1 MSGIISKLKFVP
13 SMITCTSALCGT
25 LATFMALSGDTG
37 LVYASYLIL
46 FASVCDF
53 SDGFAARLLHAQ
65 SELGKQLDS
74 LADAISF
81 GVAPTAIMFGLL
93 KQALRANGALWTLE
107 WPVILV
113 LVCSCFI
120 VICSVLRLAKFNI
133 DPEQAYGF
141 KGLPTPACAL
151 LVASIPLINAMVPED
166 FWIYTVAHALCNADF
181 PFGATIALIGL
192 QVFVFGSAKFLL
204 PMCILFSLL
213 MVSNLPMFS
222 LKMKSYKYRDN
233 RLVYN
238 FLIFA
243 VISLIVLQWIA
254 VPLIIFSYVIVS
266 FVRWLVNRNAKKT
279 EE

>member
-1 MSGIISKLKFVP
+1 MSRITSKLKFLP

-25 LATFMALSGDTG
+25 LATFMALSGDKG

-53 SDGFAARLLHAQ
+53 CDGFVARLLHAQ

-74 LADAISF
+74 LSDAISF
-81 GVAPTAIMFGLL
+81 GVAPTAIMFGLMR
-93 KQALRANGALWTLE
+93 QALRANGPFWTLE
-107 WPVILV
+107 GPQILI

-151 LVASIPLINAMVPED
+151 LVASIPLIDAMVPED
-166 FWIYTVAHALCNADF
+166 FWIYTVAHALFNAEF
-181 PFGATIALIGL
+181 PFKATMALIGI
-192 QVFVFGSAKFLL
+192 QVFAFGSIKLLL
-204 PMCILFSLL
+204 PMCIFFSLL

-243 VISLIVLQWIA
+243 VISLMVLQWIA
-254 VPLIIFSYVIVS
+254 VPLIIFAYVVVS
-266 FVRWLVNRNAKKT
+266 FVRWLGNRLRKVEA
-279 EE
+279 E

>member
-1 MSGIISKLKFVP
+1 
-13 SMITCTSALCGT
+13 
-25 LATFMALSGDTG
+25 MALSGDKG
-37 LVYASYLIL
+37 LVYASYFIL

-53 SDGFAARLLHAQ
+53 CDGFVARLLHAQ

-107 WPVILV
+107 GWQILT
-113 LVCSCFI
+113 LVCSCLI

-133 DPEQAYGF
+133 DPEQTYGF

-151 LVASIPLINAMVPED
+151 LVASIPLIDAMVPED
-166 FWIYTVAHALCNADF
+166 FWIYTVAHALFNADF
-181 PFGATIALIGL
+181 PFTATMALIGI
-192 QVFVFGSAKFLL
+192 QVFAFGSLKLL
-204 PMCILFSLL
+204 HPICIFFTLL
-213 MVSNLPMFS
+213 MVSKLPMFS
-222 LKMKSYKYRDN
+222 HKMKSYKYRDN

-254 VPLIIFSYVIVS
+254 VPIIIFAYVVVS
-266 FVRWLVNRNAKKT
+266 FIRWAVNRVRKVEA
-279 EE
+279 E